1 MGSTQQRKSNQR
13 TTEKKIYIPKTYRKK
28 DIQKSVWAVY
38 QFVYPYIW
46 GAVFLAVSGIL
57 LWGILAYD
65 PNFPS
70 WGTVTT
76 MQTDT
81 SLLDY
86 VINFQTDMLLQMLGV
101 GMFVYIATFAVW
113 GGFLVARWRI
123 SHLRSRVLFAVI
135 ASLIFSII
143 GSVNEAVLASALPNM
158 SSLLP
163 AGFGGALGRVCVLK
177 LSGLLKVL
185 PVGVYYM
192 LVAAVGLLGCSLFV
206 LSLGFSNQQIRGTAG
221 AGWWVVSKAA
231 YYTYIALQFVVYV
244 IGRAL
249 QTILS
254 RVRSIRKSK
263 TEVESY
269 SRRDPAFNEAYSY
282 SGKEPESAYSDE
294 QVDDDLPWDRGDAAE
309 CYDVV
314 TNEPLPVANK
324 GIVESFKEKTFKKA
338 EDRPVGRK
346 STANSTY
353 QAPSLELLTQSPPA
367 VKDPSL
373 SRKVLEEN
381 AEKLMQ
387 VLNEF
392 GVKGRII
399 GVRPGPV
406 VTLYELEPAAGVK
419 SARIIS
425 LADDIAR
432 SMSARSARV
441 SVIPGRNAMGIEL
454 PNEHRE
460 TVYFR
465 EILSSHDYRDNGCQL
480 PLGLG
485 KDIGGNPIITD
496 LAKMPHLL
504 VAGTTGSGKSVGINA
519 MILSLLYKLSPDE
532 CKFIMIDPKMLEL
545 SVYDGIPHLLSPV
558 VTEPKKAIVALKWV
572 VQEMESRYRAMAQLG
587 VRNIQGYNDKLRRSI
602 ESGEVMTRRVQTGFD
617 PETGAPVFE
626 DQQLDMT
633 LFPYIVVVVDEM
645 ADLML
650 VAGKEIEAAVQRL
663 AQMARA
669 AGIHL
674 IMATQR
680 PSVDVITGTIKA
692 NFPTRIGFQVT
703 SKIDSRT
710 ILGEQGAEQ
719 LLGRGD
725 MLHMEAGGRIRR
737 VHGAFVGDDEVER
750 IVTQLKRHQDPN
762 YVDIY
767 SVTEDADNGYD
778 PDMMDMKDGSGDELY
793 DKALSI
799 ILREGKVSTS
809 FIQRHLSIGY
819 NRAAKIIDIM
829 EKEGVISAPNH
840 VGKREILVPH
850 ERGR

>member
-1 MGSTQQRKSNQR
+1 MGSVQQRRSTEKSR
-13 TTEKKIYIPKTYRKK
+13 EKKIYIPKTYRKK
-28 DIQKSVWAVY
+28 DIQQNVWAVY
-38 QFVYPYIW
+38 RLIYPYLW
-46 GAVFLAVSGIL
+46 GALCLMFSAMMG
-57 LWGILAYD
+57 WGVLAYN

-70 WGTVTT
+70 WSTVTT
-76 MQTDT
+76 VHTDI
-81 SLLDY
+81 SWLDY
-86 VINFQTDMLLQMLGV
+86 VMNFQTDLLLQMIGV
-101 GMFVYIATFAVW
+101 GMFSYVVILAVW
-113 GGFLVARWRI
+113 GGFLVSRRRI
-123 SHLRSRVLFAVI
+123 SYLRSRVLFAIVSSGIFAVI
-135 ASLIFSII
+135 GAACETQFKQLFSNVAI
-143 GSVNEAVLASALPNM
+143 LM
-158 SSLLP
+158 P
-163 AGFGGALGRVCVLK
+163 AGFGGAFGRLILTYLDALIKVVP
-177 LSGLLKVL
+177 SPVYSLLITAL
-185 PVGVYYM
+185 
-192 LVAAVGLLGCSLFV
+192 GLLGISLFV
-206 LSLGFSNQQIRGTAG
+206 LSLGFSNQQIQRMMQSVGG
-221 AGWWVVSKAA
+221 VGLRIGQYV
-231 YYTYIALQFVVYV
+231 YIAIRFVMHAT
-244 IGRAL
+244 AL
-249 QTILS
+249 IIRRLKDRFARHSDAFEPTHRKPTQTAMT
-254 RVRSIRKSK
+254 RQ
-263 TEVESY
+263 E
-269 SRRDPAFNEAYSY
+269 PAFDTVYTPTEEGY
-282 SGKEPESAYSDE
+282 
-294 QVDDDLPWDRGDAAE
+294 VDDNDQAPWDD
-309 CYDVV
+309 D
-314 TNEPLPVANK
+314 EPVEPIVPVQKK
-324 GIVESFKEKTFKKA
+324 GIVESFKEKTFKKP
-338 EDRPVGRK
+338 EPRRISRSD
-346 STANSTY
+346 NSQY
-353 QAPSLELLTQSPPA
+353 QAPSLELLTPSAPSI
-367 VKDPSL
+367 KDPSL
-373 SRKVLEEN
+373 SRKALEEN
-381 AEKLMQ
+381 AERLMR

-392 GVKGRII
+392 GVKGRIL
-399 GVRPGPV
+399 GVKPGPV

-465 EILSSHDYRDNGCQL
+465 EILSSADFQDNSCQL

-485 KDIGGNPIITD
+485 KDIGGHPIITD

-519 MILSLLYKLSPDE
+519 MILSLLYKLSPNE

-572 VQEMESRYRAMAQLG
+572 VQEMEARYRAMAQLG
-587 VRNIQGYNDKLRRSI
+587 VRNIQGYNDKLRRSTDV
-602 ESGEVMTRRVQTGFD
+602 GEVLSRRVQTGFD
-617 PETGAPVFE
+617 SETGAPVFE
-626 DQQLDMT
+626 DQALDMT

-725 MLHMEAGGRIRR
+725 MLYMEAGGRIRR
-737 VHGAFVGDDEVER
+737 VHGAFVADDEVER
-750 IVTQLKRHQDPN
+750 IVTQLKVQQDPN

-767 SVTEDADNGYD
+767 AVAEDAGGTYD
-778 PDMMDMKDGSGDELY
+778 SDMMGGKEGSGDELY

-799 ILREGKVSTS
+799 VLSEGKVSTS

-819 NRAAKIIDIM
+819 NRAAKIVDVM

>member
-1 MGSTQQRKSNQR
+1 MGNTQPRRPAQKSK
-13 TTEKKIYIPKTYRKK
+13 EKKIYIPKTYRKK
-28 DIQKSVWAVY
+28 DMQQNMWAVY
-38 QFVYPYIW
+38 RFMYPYMW
-46 GAVFLAVSGIL
+46 GTLCLIFSVMTG
-57 LWGILAYD
+57 WGVLAYD

-70 WGTVTT
+70 WSTVTT
-76 MQTDT
+76 VHPDV
-81 SLLDY
+81 SWLDY
-86 VINFQTDMLLQMLGV
+86 VMNFQTDVLLQMIGIGL
-101 GMFVYIATFAVW
+101 FSYLFIITVW
-113 GGFLVARWRI
+113 GGFLISRRRI
-123 SHLRSRVLFAVI
+123 SHLRSRALFGVLS
-135 ASLIFSII
+135 SLIFSIV
-143 GSVNEAVLASALPNM
+143 GAANETLFTSMFSHTAT
-158 SSLLP
+158 LLP
-163 AGFGGALGRVCVLK
+163 AGFGGAFGRIIIGRFSAI
-177 LSGLLKVL
+177 LSGLPSSL
-185 PVGVYYM
+185 YY
-192 LVAAVGLLGCSLFV
+192 LLSAALGLLGVSLFL
-206 LSLGFSNQQIRGTAG
+206 LSLGFSNQQIRGMMSAVKG
-221 AGWWVVSKAA
+221 FMLRIW
-231 YYTYIALQFVVYV
+231 YYVYIALRFITHV
-244 IGRAL
+244 IGIVTRRLKDRFSTHSAGDEPKTYRAH
-249 QTILS
+249 TS
-254 RVRSIRKSK
+254 
-263 TEVESY
+263 TA
-269 SRRDPAFNEAYSY
+269 RREPAFDAAYSNSHDPEDDEEY
-282 SGKEPESAYSDE
+282 DDYESDDHAPWEDEPSKPVTPV
-294 QVDDDLPWDRGDAAE
+294 QV
-309 CYDVV
+309 
-314 TNEPLPVANK
+314 PVK
-324 GIVESFKEKTFKKA
+324 KSILESFKEKTLKKP
-338 EDRPVGRK
+338 EMRK
-346 STANSTY
+346 AGKASHSHY
-353 QAPSLELLTQSPPA
+353 QAPSLDLLTPSPPA

-381 AEKLMQ
+381 AERLMR

-399 GVRPGPV
+399 GVKPGPV

-425 LADDIAR
+425 LSDDIAR

-454 PNEHRE
+454 PNDHRE

-465 EILSSHDYRDNGCQL
+465 EILSSSDYQDNSCQL
-480 PLGLG
+480 PLALG
-485 KDIGGNPIITD
+485 KDIGGHPIITD
-496 LAKMPHLL
+496 LTKMPHLL

-572 VQEMESRYRAMAQLG
+572 VQEMEARYRAMAQLG
-587 VRNIQGYNDKLRRSI
+587 VRNIQGYNDKLKRSMDA
-602 ESGEVMTRRVQTGFD
+602 GEVLSRRVQTGFD
-617 PETGAPVFE
+617 PESGAPVFE
-626 DQQLDMT
+626 DQALDMT

-650 VAGKEIEAAVQRL
+650 VAGKEIEAGVQRL

-725 MLHMEAGGRIRR
+725 MLYMEAGGRIRR

-750 IVTQLKRHQDPN
+750 IVTQLKVQQDPN

-767 SVTEDADNGYD
+767 AVAEDADGNYD
-778 PDMMDMKDGSGDELY
+778 PDMMGSRDGSGDELY

-799 ILREGKVSTS
+799 VLTEGKVSTS

-819 NRAAKIIDIM
+819 NRAAKIVDVM

>member
-1 MGSTQQRKSNQR
+1 MGSVQQRRSTEKSR
-13 TTEKKIYIPKTYRKK
+13 EKKIYIPKTYRKK
-28 DIQKSVWAVY
+28 DIQQNVWAVY
-38 QFVYPYIW
+38 RFIYPYLW
-46 GAVFLAVSGIL
+46 GALCLMFAAMMG
-57 LWGILAYD
+57 WGVLAYN

-70 WGTVTT
+70 WSTVTT
-76 MQTDT
+76 VHTDI
-81 SLLDY
+81 SWLDY
-86 VINFQTDMLLQMLGV
+86 VMNFQTDLLLQMVGI
-101 GMFVYIATFAVW
+101 GMFAYIAILAVW
-113 GGFLVARWRI
+113 GCFFVSRRRI
-123 SHLRSRVLFAVI
+123 SHLRSRVLFAVL
-135 ASLIFSII
+135 SSGIFAVM
-143 GSVNEAVLASALPNM
+143 GAAFEAQFAALFSNVA
-158 SSLLP
+158 LLMP
-163 AGFGGALGRVCVLK
+163 AGFGGAFGRLILTYLAAV
-177 LSGLLKVL
+177 LKVL
-185 PVGVYYM
+185 PSPVYY
-192 LVAAVGLLGCSLFV
+192 LLISALGLLGISLFV
-206 LSLGFSNQQIRGTAG
+206 LSLGFSNQHIQEMMKSVGRIVLKIGQYA
-221 AGWWVVSKAA
+221 
-231 YYTYIALQFVVYV
+231 YIAIRFVMHATTL
-244 IGRAL
+244 IARR
-249 QTILS
+249 IKDRFS
-254 RVRSIRKSK
+254 RHSDEFEPVIRKSSQPSM
-263 TEVESY
+263 E
-269 SRRDPAFNEAYSY
+269 RREPAFDAAYNNVEEDY
-282 SGKEPESAYSDE
+282 ADNDAAPW
-294 QVDDDLPWDRGDAAE
+294 DDDE
-309 CYDVV
+309 
-314 TNEPLPVANK
+314 PVAAVEPVQKK
-324 GIVESFKEKTFKKA
+324 GIVESFKEKTFKKP
-338 EDRPVGRK
+338 EPKRVSRTYG
-346 STANSTY
+346 SQY
-353 QAPSLELLTQSPPA
+353 QAPSLELLTPSAPSI
-367 VKDPSL
+367 KDPSL
-373 SRKVLEEN
+373 SRKALEEN
-381 AEKLMQ
+381 AERLMR

-392 GVKGRII
+392 GVKGRIL
-399 GVRPGPV
+399 GVKPGPV

-465 EILSSHDYRDNGCQL
+465 EILSSSDFQDNSCQL

-485 KDIGGNPIITD
+485 KDIGGHPIITD

-519 MILSLLYKLSPDE
+519 MILSLLYKLSPNE

-572 VQEMESRYRAMAQLG
+572 VQEMESRYRSMAQLG
-587 VRNIQGYNDKLRRSI
+587 VRNIQGYNDKLRRATDA
-602 ESGEVMTRRVQTGFD
+602 GEVLSRRVQTGFD
-617 PETGAPVFE
+617 SETGAPVFE
-626 DQQLDMT
+626 DQALDMT

-650 VAGKEIEAAVQRL
+650 VAGKEIEAGVQRL

-725 MLHMEAGGRIRR
+725 MLYMEAGGRIRR
-737 VHGAFVGDDEVER
+737 VHGAFVADDEVER
-750 IVTQLKRHQDPN
+750 IVTQLKIQQDPN

-767 SVTEDADNGYD
+767 AVAEDTDGSYD
-778 PDMMDMKDGSGDELY
+778 PDMVGGKEGSGDELY

-799 ILREGKVSTS
+799 VLSEGKVSTS

-819 NRAAKIIDIM
+819 NRAAKIVDVM
-829 EKEGVISAPNH
+829 EREGVISAPNH

>member
-1 MGSTQQRKSNQR
+1 MGSVQQRRSTEKSR
-13 TTEKKIYIPKTYRKK
+13 EKKIYIPKTYRKK
-28 DIQKSVWAVY
+28 DIQQNVWAVY
-38 QFVYPYIW
+38 RFIYPY
-46 GAVFLAVSGIL
+46 
-57 LWGILAYD
+57 LWGSVCLMVAAMMGWGVLAYN

-70 WGTVTT
+70 WSTVTT
-76 MQTDT
+76 VHTDI
-81 SLLDY
+81 SWLDY
-86 VINFQTDMLLQMLGV
+86 VMNFQTDFLLQMIGI
-101 GMFVYIATFAVW
+101 GMFLHIVNFIVW
-113 GGFLVARWRI
+113 GGFLVSRRRI
-123 SHLRSRVLFAVI
+123 SHLRSRVLFAVL
-135 ASLIFSII
+135 SSGIFSVI
-143 GSVNEAVLASALPNM
+143 GAACEPQFM
-158 SSLLP
+158 SIFSKVAMLMP
-163 AGFGGALGRVCVLK
+163 AGFGGAFGRLILTYLAAVLN
-177 LSGLLKVL
+177 VL
-185 PVGVYYM
+185 PSSIYY
-192 LVAAVGLLGCSLFV
+192 LLISALGLLGISLFV
-206 LSLGFSNQQIRGTAG
+206 LSLGFSNQQIQGMMKFVGRIVLRVGKYA
-221 AGWWVVSKAA
+221 
-231 YYTYIALQFVVYV
+231 YIAIRFVMHAT
-244 IGRAL
+244 AL
-249 QTILS
+249 IAQRIKDRFS
-254 RVRSIRKSK
+254 RHPRGGEPIIRKSSQSSV
-263 TEVESY
+263 T
-269 SRRDPAFNEAYSY
+269 RREPAFDTS
-282 SGKEPESAYSDE
+282 STPEEDF
-294 QVDDDLPWDRGDAAE
+294 DDDDESPWGD
-309 CYDVV
+309 DDPV
-314 TNEPLPVANK
+314 EPVIKK
-324 GIVESFKEKTFKKA
+324 GIVESFKEKTFKKP
-338 EDRPVGRK
+338 DPRK
-346 STANSTY
+346 TSKTSRSQY
-353 QAPSLELLTQSPPA
+353 QAPSLDLLTPSLPSI
-367 VKDPSL
+367 KDPSL
-373 SRKVLEEN
+373 SRKALEEN
-381 AEKLMQ
+381 AERLMR

-392 GVKGRII
+392 GIKGRIL
-399 GVRPGPV
+399 GVKPGPV

-441 SVIPGRNAMGIEL
+441 SVISGRNAMGIEL

-465 EILSSHDYRDNGCQL
+465 EILSSSDFQDNSCQL

-485 KDIGGNPIITD
+485 KDIGGHPIITD

-572 VQEMESRYRAMAQLG
+572 VQEMEARYRAMAQLG
-587 VRNIQGYNDKLRRSI
+587 VRNIQGYNDKLRRATDA
-602 ESGEVMTRRVQTGFD
+602 GEVLSRRVQTGFD
-617 PETGAPVFE
+617 SETGIPVFE
-626 DQQLDMT
+626 DQALDMT

-725 MLHMEAGGRIRR
+725 MLYMEAGGRIRR
-737 VHGAFVGDDEVER
+737 VHGAFVADDEVER
-750 IVTQLKRHQDPN
+750 IVTQLKVQQDPS

-767 SVTEDADNGYD
+767 AVAEDAEGSYD
-778 PDMMDMKDGSGDELY
+778 PDMMGGKEGSGDELY

-799 ILREGKVSTS
+799 VLSEGKVSTS

-819 NRAAKIIDIM
+819 NRAAKIVDVM

>member
-1 MGSTQQRKSNQR
+1 MGSVQQRRSTEKSR
-13 TTEKKIYIPKTYRKK
+13 EKKIYIPKTYRKK
-28 DIQKSVWAVY
+28 DIQQNVWAVY
-38 QFVYPYIW
+38 RLIYPYLW
-46 GAVFLAVSGIL
+46 GAVCLMLSAMMG
-57 LWGILAYD
+57 WGVLAYK

-70 WGTVTT
+70 WSTVTT
-76 MQTDT
+76 VHTDI
-81 SLLDY
+81 SWLDY
-86 VINFQTDMLLQMLGV
+86 VMNFQTDLLLQMIGI
-101 GMFVYIATFAVW
+101 GMFAYIAILAVW
-113 GGFLVARWRI
+113 GGFLVSRRRI
-123 SHLRSRVLFAVI
+123 SYLRSRVLFAVF
-135 ASLIFSII
+135 SSGIFAVI
-143 GSVNEAVLASALPNM
+143 GAACEPQFISFFSNVAILM
-158 SSLLP
+158 P
-163 AGFGGALGRVCVLK
+163 AGFGGAFGRLILTYLAAVLN
-177 LSGLLKVL
+177 VL
-185 PVGVYYM
+185 PSPIYY
-192 LVAAVGLLGCSLFV
+192 LLISALGLLGISLFV
-206 LSLGFSNQQIRGTAG
+206 LSLGFSNQQIQGMMKSIGRIVLKIGQYA
-221 AGWWVVSKAA
+221 
-231 YYTYIALQFVVYV
+231 YIAIRFVMHAT
-244 IGRAL
+244 AL
-249 QTILS
+249 IARRIKDRFS
-254 RVRSIRKSK
+254 RQSDEFEPVTHKSSHSP
-263 TEVESY
+263 TA
-269 SRRDPAFNEAYSY
+269 RREPAFDTAYTH
-282 SGKEPESAYSDE
+282 AE
-294 QVDDDLPWDRGDAAE
+294 QDYDYDDDDDHAPWDD
-309 CYDVV
+309 DD
-314 TNEPLPVANK
+314 NEPVEPMAPIQKK
-324 GIVESFKEKTFKKA
+324 GIVESFKEKTFKKP
-338 EDRPVGRK
+338 EPRK
-346 STANSTY
+346 ISRSDNSQY
-353 QAPSLELLTQSPPA
+353 QAPSLELLTPSAPSI
-367 VKDPSL
+367 KDPSL
-373 SRKVLEEN
+373 SRKALEEN
-381 AEKLMQ
+381 AERLMR

-392 GVKGRII
+392 GVKGRIL
-399 GVRPGPV
+399 GVKPGPV

-425 LADDIAR
+425 LSDDIAR

-465 EILSSHDYRDNGCQL
+465 EILSSSDFQDNSCQL

-485 KDIGGNPIITD
+485 KDIGGHPIITD

-519 MILSLLYKLSPDE
+519 MILSLLYKLSPNE

-572 VQEMESRYRAMAQLG
+572 VQEMEARYRAMAQLG
-587 VRNIQGYNDKLRRSI
+587 VRNIQGYNDKLRRSTDA
-602 ESGEVMTRRVQTGFD
+602 GEVLSRRVQTGFD
-617 PETGAPVFE
+617 SETGAPVFE
-626 DQQLDMT
+626 DQALDMT

-725 MLHMEAGGRIRR
+725 MLYMEAGGRIRR
-737 VHGAFVGDDEVER
+737 VHGAFVADDEVER
-750 IVTQLKRHQDPN
+750 IVTQLKVQQDPN

-767 SVTEDADNGYD
+767 AVAEDSGGSYD
-778 PDMMDMKDGSGDELY
+778 PDMTGGKDGSGDELY

-799 ILREGKVSTS
+799 VLSEGKVSTS

-819 NRAAKIIDIM
+819 NRAAKIVDVM

>member
-1 MGSTQQRKSNQR
+1 MGNAQPRRPAPKSK
-13 TTEKKIYIPKTYRKK
+13 EKKIYIPKTYRKK
-28 DIQKSVWAVY
+28 DMQHNMWAVY
-38 QFVYPYIW
+38 RFMYPYLW
-46 GAVFLAVSGIL
+46 GALCLIFSVMTG
-57 LWGILAYD
+57 WGVLAYD

-70 WGTVTT
+70 WSTVTT
-76 MQTDT
+76 VHPDI
-81 SLLDY
+81 SWLDY
-86 VINFQTDMLLQMLGV
+86 VMNFQTDMLLQMIGI
-101 GMFVYIATFAVW
+101 GMFSYLFIIAVW
-113 GGFLVARWRI
+113 GGFLISRRRI
-123 SHLRSRVLFAVI
+123 SHLRSRISFSIVS
-135 ASLIFSII
+135 SLIFSIL
-143 GSVNEAVLASALPNM
+143 GAANEAVLSKTFLHMAE
-158 SSLLP
+158 LLP
-163 AGFGGALGRVCVLK
+163 AGFGGAFGRLIVERFAAT
-177 LSGLLKVL
+177 LSGLPSPL
-185 PVGVYYM
+185 YY
-192 LVAAVGLLGCSLFV
+192 LLISALGFLGLSLFV
-206 LSLGFSNQQIRGTAG
+206 LSLGFSNQQIRGMMAF
-221 AGWWVVSKAA
+221 VKSLMSKVWR
-231 YYTYIALQFVVYV
+231 YVYIALRFVTHV
-244 IGRAL
+244 IGTVARRVKDRF
-249 QTILS
+249 S
-254 RVRSIRKSK
+254 RHSSNDDSMIYREPSSNA
-263 TEVESY
+263 
-269 SRRDPAFNEAYSY
+269 RREPAFDAAYSN
-282 SGKEPESAYSDE
+282 SSDNDDE
-294 QVDDDLPWDRGDAAE
+294 QDYEDDNNHAPWED
-309 CYDVV
+309 
-314 TNEPLPVANK
+314 EPSKPVATVPVK
-324 GIVESFKEKTFKKA
+324 KSIMESFKEKTFKKPEPRKA
-338 EDRPVGRK
+338 GRV
-346 STANSTY
+346 SHSHY
-353 QAPSLELLTQSPPA
+353 QAPSLDLLTPSPPA
-367 VKDPSL
+367 VKDSSL

-381 AEKLMQ
+381 AERLMR

-392 GVKGRII
+392 GVKGRIL
-399 GVRPGPV
+399 GVKPGPV

-454 PNEHRE
+454 PNDHRE

-465 EILSSHDYRDNGCQL
+465 EILSSADYQDNSCQL

-485 KDIGGNPIITD
+485 KDIGGHPIITD
-496 LAKMPHLL
+496 LTKMPHLL

-572 VQEMESRYRAMAQLG
+572 VQEMEARYRAMAQLG
-587 VRNIQGYNDKLRRSI
+587 VRNIQGYNDKLRRSMDA
-602 ESGEVMTRRVQTGFD
+602 GEVLSRRVQTGFD
-617 PETGAPVFE
+617 PESGAPVFE
-626 DQQLDMT
+626 DQALDMT

-650 VAGKEIEAAVQRL
+650 VAGKEIEAGVQRL

-725 MLHMEAGGRIRR
+725 MLYMEAGGRIRR

-750 IVTQLKRHQDPN
+750 IVNQLKVQQDPN

-767 SVTEDADNGYD
+767 AVAEDADGNYD
-778 PDMMDMKDGSGDELY
+778 PDMMGSRDASGDELY

-799 ILREGKVSTS
+799 VLTEGKVSTS

-819 NRAAKIIDIM
+819 NRAAKIVDVM

>member
-1 MGSTQQRKSNQR
+1 ML
-13 TTEKKIYIPKTYRKK
+13 
-28 DIQKSVWAVY
+28 A
-38 QFVYPYIW
+38 
-46 GAVFLAVSGIL
+46 AVSENYLFSI
-57 LWGILAYD
+57 
-65 PNFPS
+65 FPRS
-70 WGTVTT
+70 
-76 MQTDT
+76 
-81 SLLDY
+81 
-86 VINFQTDMLLQMLGV
+86 INF
-101 GMFVYIATFAVW
+101 F
-113 GGFLVARWRI
+113 
-123 SHLRSRVLFAVI
+123 
-135 ASLIFSII
+135 
-143 GSVNEAVLASALPNM
+143 
-158 SSLLP
+158 P
-163 AGFGGALGRVCVLK
+163 AGFGGAIGNILKFHFLNILATAPNFVFYLCIATLSFLGGSV
-177 LSGLLKVL
+177 
-185 PVGVYYM
+185 
-192 LVAAVGLLGCSLFV
+192 FV
-206 LSLGFSNQQIRGTAG
+206 LSLGFSNSQIKWFLLQGKKI
-221 AGWWVVSKAA
+221 VSASVF
-231 YYTYIALQFVVYV
+231 YIYV
-244 IGRAL
+244 AIRFIFH
-249 QTILS
+249 ILEI
-254 RVRSIRKSK
+254 SIKYIYSK
-263 TEVESY
+263 IY
-269 SRRDPAFNEAYSY
+269 RDTSENIYKR
-282 SGKEPESAYSDE
+282 KEPPETHKNLYMDSEIGEDE
-294 QVDDDLPWDRGDAAE
+294 EENIASFEKKEAIK
-309 CYDVV
+309 
-314 TNEPLPVANK
+314 K
-324 GIVESFKEKTFKKA
+324 GIVESFKEKTFKK
-338 EDRPVGRK
+338 PQVQK
-346 STANSTY
+346 NY
-353 QAPSLELLTQSPPA
+353 QKGKGYIVPSLDLLAPPPPSI
-367 VKDPSL
+367 KDPSL
-373 SRKVLEEN
+373 SRKALEEN

-392 GVKGRII
+392 GIKGRIL
-399 GVRPGPV
+399 GVKPGPV

-419 SARIIS
+419 SSRIIS

-441 SVIPGRNAMGIEL
+441 SVVPGRNAMGIEL

-465 EILSSHDYRDNGCQL
+465 EILSSGDYRDNRCQL

-485 KDIGGNPIITD
+485 KDIGGHPIITD

-519 MILSLLYKLSPDE
+519 MILSLLYKLSPEE

-572 VQEMESRYRAMAQLG
+572 VQEMESRYRSMAQLG
-587 VRNIQGYNDKLRRSI
+587 VRNIQGYNEKLKRAL
-602 ESGEVMTRRVQTGFD
+602 EAGEVLTRRVQTGFD
-617 PETGAPVFE
+617 GATGAPIFE
-626 DQQLDMT
+626 DQKLDMT

-725 MLHMEAGGRIRR
+725 MLYMEPGGRVRR
-737 VHGAFVGDDEVER
+737 VHGAFVGDEEVER
-750 IVTQLKRHQDPN
+750 IVSQLKVQQDPN

-767 SVTEDADNGYD
+767 AVAEDTGQGYGND
-778 PDMMDMKDGSGDELY
+778 IMGMNEGSGDELY

-799 ILREGKVSTS
+799 VLSEGKVSTS
-809 FIQRHLSIGY
+809 FVQRHLSIGY
-819 NRAAKIIDIM
+819 NRAAKIIERM

-840 VGKREILVPH
+840 VGKRDILVPH
-850 ERGR
+850 EKGR

>member
-1 MGSTQQRKSNQR
+1 MGNTQTRRPAQKSK
-13 TTEKKIYIPKTYRKK
+13 EKKIYIPKTYRKK
-28 DIQKSVWAVY
+28 DMQHNMWAVY
-38 QFVYPYIW
+38 RFMHPYMW
-46 GAVFLAVSGIL
+46 GALCLIFSVMTS
-57 LWGILAYD
+57 WGVLAYD

-70 WGTVTT
+70 WSTVTT
-76 MQTDT
+76 VYPDI
-81 SLLDY
+81 SWLDY
-86 VINFQTDMLLQMLGV
+86 VMNFQTDLLLQMIGIGL
-101 GMFVYIATFAVW
+101 FAYLIIITVW
-113 GGFLVARWRI
+113 GGFLISRRRI
-123 SHLRSRVLFAVI
+123 SHLRSRLSFLIVSSF
-135 ASLIFSII
+135 IFSIL
-143 GSVNEAVLASALPNM
+143 GAANEIVLSKTFSHMAA
-158 SSLLP
+158 LLP
-163 AGFGGALGRVCVLK
+163 AGFGGAFGRLIVVRFSATLNGLPSPLYYLL
-177 LSGLLKVL
+177 LSAL
-185 PVGVYYM
+185 
-192 LVAAVGLLGCSLFV
+192 GLLGLSLFV
-206 LSLGFSNQQIRGTAG
+206 LSLGFSNKQIRGMVTFFKGLASRVLRYVYIAVRFVIHVIGIVARRLKDRFFRQSSNNDSKIYTAPS
-221 AGWWVVSKAA
+221 SKARREPGFNAA
-231 YYTYIALQFVVYV
+231 YENSSDY
-244 IGRAL
+244 
-249 QTILS
+249 
-254 RVRSIRKSK
+254 
-263 TEVESY
+263 
-269 SRRDPAFNEAYSY
+269 DNEQDYEDDSDHAPWED
-282 SGKEPESAYSDE
+282 EPME
-294 QVDDDLPWDRGDAAE
+294 
-309 CYDVV
+309 
-314 TNEPLPVANK
+314 PVAEAPVK
-324 GIVESFKEKTFKKA
+324 KSILESFKEKTFKKP
-338 EDRPVGRK
+338 EPRKVGSVSHSHYK
-346 STANSTY
+346 P
-353 QAPSLELLTQSPPA
+353 PSLDLLTPSPPA
-367 VKDPSL
+367 VKDSSL

-381 AEKLMQ
+381 AERLIK
-387 VLNEF
+387 VLSEF
-392 GVKGRII
+392 GVKGRIL
-399 GVRPGPV
+399 GVKPGPV

-454 PNEHRE
+454 PNDHRE

-465 EILSSHDYRDNGCQL
+465 EILSSADYQNNSCQL

-485 KDIGGNPIITD
+485 KDIGGHPIITD
-496 LAKMPHLL
+496 LTKMPHLL

-519 MILSLLYKLSPDE
+519 MILSLLYKLSPEE

-572 VQEMESRYRAMAQLG
+572 VQEMEARYRAMAQLG
-587 VRNIQGYNDKLRRSI
+587 VRNIQGYNDKLRRSTDA
-602 ESGEVMTRRVQTGFD
+602 GEVLSRRVQTGFD
-617 PETGAPVFE
+617 PESGAPVFE
-626 DQQLDMT
+626 DQALDMT

-650 VAGKEIEAAVQRL
+650 VAGKEIEAGVQRL

-725 MLHMEAGGRIRR
+725 MLYMEAGGRIRR

-750 IVTQLKRHQDPN
+750 IVNQLKVQQDPN

-767 SVTEDADNGYD
+767 AVSEDSGGNYD
-778 PDMMDMKDGSGDELY
+778 SDMMGARDGSGDELY

-799 ILREGKVSTS
+799 VLTEGKVSTS

-819 NRAAKIIDIM
+819 NRAAKIVEVM

>member
-1 MGSTQQRKSNQR
+1 MGSAQHRKSAQR
-13 TTEKKIYIPKTYRKK
+13 INEKKIYIPKTYRKK
-28 DIQKSVWAVY
+28 DIQKNVWAVY
-38 QFVYPYIW
+38 RFMYPYIW
-46 GAVFLAVSGIL
+46 GAVCLGFSGML
-57 LWGILAYD
+57 LWGIIAYD

-76 MQTDT
+76 MQTDV
-81 SLLDY
+81 SFWDY
-86 VINFQTDMLLQMLGV
+86 IINFQTDLLLQMLGI
-101 GMFVYIATFAVW
+101 GMFVFVANFAVW
-113 GGFLVARWRI
+113 GGFLVARMRI
-123 SHLRSRVLFAVI
+123 SHLRSRVVFAI
-135 ASLIFSII
+135 LASLILSVI
-143 GSVNEAVLASALPNM
+143 GAMNESSLAILFPNTAG
-158 SSLLP
+158 LLP
-163 AGFGGALGRVCVLK
+163 AGFGGALGRVCMMRIADTLN
-177 LSGLLKVL
+177 VL
-185 PVGVYYM
+185 PGVVYYT
-192 LVAAVGLLGCSLFV
+192 LIAAIALLGVSLSV
-206 LSLGFSNQQIRGTAG
+206 LSLGFSNQQIRGIAAAIG
-221 AGWWVVSKAA
+221 WVVSKAA
-231 YYTYIALQFVVYV
+231 YYLYIAVQFVIYV
-244 IGRAL
+244 VSLVIQRIIGRFRNKGEPIPKA
-249 QTILS
+249 Q
-254 RVRSIRKSK
+254 
-263 TEVESY
+263 EPHG
-269 SRRDPAFNEAYSY
+269 RREPAFGDAYTY
-282 SGKEPESAYSDE
+282 ETTVQHSDDIE
-294 QVDDDLPWDRGDAAE
+294 DDDTQLPWD
-309 CYDVV
+309 DVTLEREERIAV
-314 TNEPLPVANK
+314 EPPVVAK
-324 GIVESFKEKTFKKA
+324 KSLVESFKEKTFKKT

-346 STANSTY
+346 SIANSTY
-353 QAPSLELLTQSPPA
+353 QAPSLELLTQSPPS

-392 GVKGRII
+392 GVKGRIL

-441 SVIPGRNAMGIEL
+441 SVISGRNAMGIEL

-465 EILSSHDYRDNGCQL
+465 EILSSHDYRDNSCQL

-485 KDIGGNPIITD
+485 KDIGGHPIITD

-602 ESGEVMTRRVQTGFD
+602 ESGEVMSRRVQTGFD

-626 DQQLDMT
+626 DQELDMT

-725 MLHMEAGGRIRR
+725 MLYMEAGGRIRR

-750 IVTQLKRHQDPN
+750 IVTQLKRQQDPN

-767 SVTEDADNGYD
+767 SVTDDADTGYD
-778 PDMMDMKDGSGDELY
+778 PDMMDMKEGSGDELY

-850 ERGR
+850 ERGK

>member
-1 MGSTQQRKSNQR
+1 MGSAQQRKSGQR
-13 TTEKKIYIPKTYRKK
+13 VNEKKIYIPKTYRKK
-28 DIQKSVWAVY
+28 DIQQNIWAVY
-38 QFVYPYIW
+38 RFMYPYIW
-46 GAVFLAVSGIL
+46 GAVCLSFSSAL
-57 LWGILAYD
+57 LWGTLAYD
-65 PNFPS
+65 PRFPS

-76 MQTDT
+76 LQTDT
-81 SLLDY
+81 ALLDY
-86 VINFQTDMLLQMLGV
+86 IINFQTDILLQMLGV
-101 GMFVYIATFAVW
+101 GMCIYIATFAVW
-113 GGFLVARWRI
+113 GGFLVTRWRI
-123 SHLRSRVLFAVI
+123 SHLRSRIVFAIMTSFICSIVG
-135 ASLIFSII
+135 AANESTLTPIFS
-143 GSVNEAVLASALPNM
+143 NM
-158 SSLLP
+158 AGLLP
-163 AGFGGALGRVCVLK
+163 AGFGGALGRVFMTRYAETLN
-177 LSGLLKVL
+177 GL
-185 PVGVYYM
+185 PSFVYYT
-192 LVAAVGLLGCSLFV
+192 LTVALSFLGASLFV
-206 LSLGFSNQQIRGTAG
+206 LSLGFSNRQIRGVMYSVFLLISKTAYC
-221 AGWWVVSKAA
+221 VS
-231 YYTYIALQFVVYV
+231 IAIQFVTHVVGIV
-244 IGRAL
+244 IQVILNRFRNRQNFEPALEKGGRREPVFN
-249 QTILS
+249 QTAACEHEKTAMDPQSEDNLLWNS
-254 RVRSIRKSK
+254 YDRS
-263 TEVESY
+263 T
-269 SRRDPAFNEAYSY
+269 
-282 SGKEPESAYSDE
+282 
-294 QVDDDLPWDRGDAAE
+294 DDQS
-309 CYDVV
+309 VV
-314 TNEPLPVANK
+314 VKK
-324 GIVESFKEKTFKKA
+324 GIVESFKEKTFKKN
-338 EDRPVGRK
+338 ETRSVGRR
-346 STANSTY
+346 SNTNY
-353 QAPSLELLTQSPPA
+353 QAPSLDLLTQSPQP

-373 SRKVLEEN
+373 NRKALEEN
-381 AEKLMQ
+381 AERLMQ
-387 VLNEF
+387 VLSEF
-392 GVKGRII
+392 GVKGRILGI
-399 GVRPGPV
+399 RPGPV

-425 LADDIAR
+425 LSDDIAR

-441 SVIPGRNAMGIEL
+441 SVILGRNAMGIEL

-465 EILSSHDYRDNGCQL
+465 EILSSHDYRDNACQL

-485 KDIGGNPIITD
+485 KDIGGHPIITD

-572 VQEMESRYRAMAQLG
+572 VQEMEARYRAMAQLG
-587 VRNIQGYNDKLRRSI
+587 VRNIQGYNDKLRKAT
-602 ESGEVMTRRVQTGFD
+602 ESGEIMSRRVQTGFD

-650 VAGKEIEAAVQRL
+650 VAGKEIEAGVQRL

-725 MLHMEAGGRIRR
+725 MLYMEAGGRIRR

-750 IVTQLKRHQDPN
+750 IVTQLKRQQDPN

-767 SVTEDADNGYD
+767 AVTEDANNGYD
-778 PDMMDMKDGSGDELY
+778 SDMLDRDGSGDELY

-829 EKEGVISAPNH
+829 EKDGVISAPNH

-850 ERGR
+850 ERG

>member
-1 MGSTQQRKSNQR
+1 
-13 TTEKKIYIPKTYRKK
+13 
-28 DIQKSVWAVY
+28 
-38 QFVYPYIW
+38 
-46 GAVFLAVSGIL
+46 
-57 LWGILAYD
+57 
-65 PNFPS
+65 
-70 WGTVTT
+70 
-76 MQTDT
+76 
-81 SLLDY
+81 
-86 VINFQTDMLLQMLGV
+86 
-101 GMFVYIATFAVW
+101 
-113 GGFLVARWRI
+113 
-123 SHLRSRVLFAVI
+123 
-135 ASLIFSII
+135 
-143 GSVNEAVLASALPNM
+143 
-158 SSLLP
+158 
-163 AGFGGALGRVCVLK
+163 
-177 LSGLLKVL
+177 
-185 PVGVYYM
+185 
-192 LVAAVGLLGCSLFV
+192 
-206 LSLGFSNQQIRGTAG
+206 
-221 AGWWVVSKAA
+221 
-231 YYTYIALQFVVYV
+231 
-244 IGRAL
+244 
-249 QTILS
+249 
-254 RVRSIRKSK
+254 
-263 TEVESY
+263 
-269 SRRDPAFNEAYSY
+269 
-282 SGKEPESAYSDE
+282 
-294 QVDDDLPWDRGDAAE
+294 
-309 CYDVV
+309 
-314 TNEPLPVANK
+314 
-324 GIVESFKEKTFKKA
+324 
-338 EDRPVGRK
+338 
-346 STANSTY
+346 
-353 QAPSLELLTQSPPA
+353 
-367 VKDPSL
+367 
-373 SRKVLEEN
+373 
-381 AEKLMQ
+381 
-387 VLNEF
+387 
-392 GVKGRII
+392 
-399 GVRPGPV
+399 
-406 VTLYELEPAAGVK
+406 VK

-465 EILSSHDYRDNGCQL
+465 EILSSSDFQDNSCQL

-485 KDIGGNPIITD
+485 KDIGGHPIITD

-519 MILSLLYKLSPDE
+519 MILSLLYKLSPNE

-572 VQEMESRYRAMAQLG
+572 VQEMESRYRSMAQLG
-587 VRNIQGYNDKLRRSI
+587 VRNIQGYNDKLRRATDA
-602 ESGEVMTRRVQTGFD
+602 GEVLSRRVQTGFD
-617 PETGAPVFE
+617 SETGAPVFE
-626 DQQLDMT
+626 DQALDMT

-650 VAGKEIEAAVQRL
+650 VAGKEIEAGVQRL

-725 MLHMEAGGRIRR
+725 MLYMEAGGRIRR
-737 VHGAFVGDDEVER
+737 VHGAFVADDEVER
-750 IVTQLKRHQDPN
+750 IVTQLKIQQDPN

-767 SVTEDADNGYD
+767 AVAEDTDGSYD
-778 PDMMDMKDGSGDELY
+778 PDMVGGKEGSGDELY

-799 ILREGKVSTS
+799 VLSEGKVSTS

-819 NRAAKIIDIM
+819 NRAAKIVDVM
-829 EKEGVISAPNH
+829 EREGVISAPNH

>member
-1 MGSTQQRKSNQR
+1 MGSVQQRRSTEKSR
-13 TTEKKIYIPKTYRKK
+13 EKKIYIPKTYRKK
-28 DIQKSVWAVY
+28 DIQQNVWAVY
-38 QFVYPYIW
+38 QFIYPYLW
-46 GAVFLAVSGIL
+46 GALCLMFATMLG
-57 LWGILAYD
+57 WGILAYN

-70 WGTVTT
+70 WSTVTT
-76 MQTDT
+76 IHPDI
-81 SLLDY
+81 SWLDY
-86 VINFQTDMLLQMLGV
+86 VMNFQTDLLLQMIGI
-101 GMFVYIATFAVW
+101 GMFAYIAAFAVW
-113 GGFLVARWRI
+113 GGFLVSRRRI
-123 SHLRSRVLFAVI
+123 SHLRSRVLFAILSSGIFAVI
-135 ASLIFSII
+135 GAAWEPQFEKLFSNVAI
-143 GSVNEAVLASALPNM
+143 LM
-158 SSLLP
+158 P
-163 AGFGGALGRVCVLK
+163 AGFGGAFGRLILTYLASV
-177 LSGLLKVL
+177 LKVL
-185 PVGVYYM
+185 PSPVYY
-192 LVAAVGLLGCSLFV
+192 LLIAALGLLGISLFV
-206 LSLGFSNQQIRGTAG
+206 LSLGFSNQQIQGMMRSVGRLG
-221 AGWWVVSKAA
+221 FKVVQ
-231 YYTYIALQFVVYV
+231 YVYIAIRFV
-244 IGRAL
+244 IHATAL
-249 QTILS
+249 IVRRIKNRFS
-254 RVRSIRKSK
+254 RHSDEFEPVVRKS
-263 TEVESY
+263 SQ
-269 SRRDPAFNEAYSY
+269 SSMARREPAFDTDYAQ
-282 SGKEPESAYSDE
+282 DE
-294 QVDDDLPWDRGDAAE
+294 DYDDDDDRAPWDD
-309 CYDVV
+309 D
-314 TNEPLPVANK
+314 EPVEVLETVQKK
-324 GIVESFKEKTFKKA
+324 GIVESFKEKTFKKP
-338 EDRPVGRK
+338 EPRK
-346 STANSTY
+346 VARASHSRY
-353 QAPSLELLTQSPPA
+353 QAPSLELLTPSAPSI
-367 VKDPSL
+367 KDPSL
-373 SRKVLEEN
+373 SRKALEEN
-381 AEKLMQ
+381 AERLMR

-392 GVKGRII
+392 GVKGRIL
-399 GVRPGPV
+399 GVKPGPV

-465 EILSSHDYRDNGCQL
+465 EVLSTHDFQDNSCQL

-485 KDIGGNPIITD
+485 KDIGGHPIITD

-572 VQEMESRYRAMAQLG
+572 VQEMEARYRAMAQLG
-587 VRNIQGYNDKLRRSI
+587 VRNIQGYNDKLRRATDA
-602 ESGEVMTRRVQTGFD
+602 GEVLSRRVQTGFNS
-617 PETGAPVFE
+617 ETGAPVFE
-626 DQQLDMT
+626 DQALDMT

-725 MLHMEAGGRIRR
+725 MLYMEAGGRIRR
-737 VHGAFVGDDEVER
+737 VHGAFVADDEVER
-750 IVTQLKRHQDPN
+750 IVTQLKVQQDPN

-767 SVTEDADNGYD
+767 AVAEDADGSYD
-778 PDMMDMKDGSGDELY
+778 PDMMGGKEGSGDELY

-799 ILREGKVSTS
+799 VLSEGKVSTS

-819 NRAAKIIDIM
+819 NRAAKIVDVM

>member
-1 MGSTQQRKSNQR
+1 MGSVQQRR
-13 TTEKKIYIPKTYRKK
+13 ATEKSREKHIYIPKTYRKK
-28 DIQKSVWAVY
+28 DIQQNVWAVY
-38 QFVYPYIW
+38 RFIYPYVWGVLCLMFSAMLGW
-46 GAVFLAVSGIL
+46 GA
-57 LWGILAYD
+57 LAYN

-76 MQTDT
+76 IHTDIAW
-81 SLLDY
+81 LEY
-86 VINFQTDMLLQMLGV
+86 VMNFQTDFLLQMIGI
-101 GMFVYIATFAVW
+101 GMFSYIVIFAVW
-113 GGFLVARWRI
+113 SGFFVSRRRM
-123 SHLRSRVLFAVI
+123 SHPRSRVLFAVL
-135 ASLIFSII
+135 SSGIF
-143 GSVNEAVLASALPNM
+143 AVMGAAFEPQLAGLFPNVAM
-158 SSLLP
+158 LMP
-163 AGFGGALGRVCVLK
+163 AGYGGAFGRLMQTYLATVLN
-177 LSGLLKVL
+177 VL
-185 PVGVYYM
+185 PSSVYYLLM
-192 LVAAVGLLGCSLFV
+192 PAMGLLGISLFV
-206 LSLGFSNQQIRGTAG
+206 LSLGFSNRQIQG
-221 AGWWVVSKAA
+221 AIKFVGRFVLRVARYA
-231 YYTYIALQFVVYV
+231 YIAIRFVMHATTL
-244 IGRAL
+244 IARR
-249 QTILS
+249 ILDRFS
-254 RVRSIRKSK
+254 RQSDEFEPVVRKSSQSTTTRREPVFDAK
-263 TEVESY
+263 TPHAEENY
-269 SRRDPAFNEAYSY
+269 
-282 SGKEPESAYSDE
+282 
-294 QVDDDLPWDRGDAAE
+294 DDDDAAAHW
-309 CYDVV
+309 DD
-314 TNEPLPVANK
+314 NEHVALVEPAQKK
-324 GIVESFKEKTFKKA
+324 GIVESFKEKTFSKPEPKKVV
-338 EDRPVGRK
+338 RTSG
-346 STANSTY
+346 SQY
-353 QAPSLELLTQSPPA
+353 QAPSLELLTPSVPSI
-367 VKDPSL
+367 KDPSL
-373 SRKVLEEN
+373 SRKALEEN
-381 AEKLMQ
+381 AERLMR

-392 GVKGRII
+392 GVKGRIL
-399 GVRPGPV
+399 GVKPGPV

-454 PNEHRE
+454 PNDNRE

-465 EILSSHDYRDNGCQL
+465 EILSSFDFQDNSCQL

-485 KDIGGNPIITD
+485 KDIGGHPVITD

-519 MILSLLYKLSPDE
+519 MILSLLYKLSPNE

-572 VQEMESRYRAMAQLG
+572 VQEMEARYRAMAQLG
-587 VRNIQGYNDKLRRSI
+587 VRNIHGYNDKLRCATDA
-602 ESGEVMTRRVQTGFD
+602 GEVLSRRVQTGFD
-617 PETGAPVFE
+617 SETGAPVFE
-626 DQQLDMT
+626 DQTLDMT

-725 MLHMEAGGRIRR
+725 MLYMEAGGRIRR
-737 VHGAFVGDDEVER
+737 VHGAFVADDEVER
-750 IVTQLKRHQDPN
+750 IVTQLKVQQDPN

-767 SVTEDADNGYD
+767 AVADDADGSYD
-778 PDMMDMKDGSGDELY
+778 PDMMGGKEGSGDELY

-799 ILREGKVSTS
+799 VLSEGKVSTS

-819 NRAAKIIDIM
+819 NRAAKIIDVM
-829 EKEGVISAPNH
+829 EKEGVISAPNN